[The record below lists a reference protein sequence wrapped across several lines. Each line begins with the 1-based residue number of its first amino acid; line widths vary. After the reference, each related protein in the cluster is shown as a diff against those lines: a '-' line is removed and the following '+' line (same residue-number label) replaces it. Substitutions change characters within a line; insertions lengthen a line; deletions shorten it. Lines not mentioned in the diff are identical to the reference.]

1 MKKRLLALTLVAAF
15 VLAFAGCGAAPAPA
29 PAPSAAPAAPAPE
42 APAAP
47 ASSVAPAPAPKDLK
61 LTVYVGLT
69 EDHGNAVCKAF
80 EAKTGVKTSMI
91 RMSGGEILAK
101 IAAEKGNPQ
110 ASVWY
115 GGPADSFIS
124 AKIDGLLENYVSPSA
139 AKIPDKFKDAEGAWT
154 GIYTGY
160 MGFICNKKLI
170 EEKGATVPQSWDDL
184 LKPEFKGQVV
194 VASPLSSG
202 TGYTLI
208 ATHVQRLGGEEKA
221 MEYLLKLN
229 GQIKQ
234 YPKSGIAGA
243 QSASLG
249 EAMVG
254 IGFLH
259 DGVKYFQEGYTDNV
273 MVSPTD
279 GSGYEI
285 GATAIIKGAPDLEAA
300 KMFTDFVLSPEGQE
314 IGQTVGSLQFL
325 THPDAKSPE
334 VLEQLKGANLI
345 EYDFKWAGENKKR
358 LTEEW
363 AKKTG
368 N

>member
-1 MKKRLLALTLVAAF
+1 MKKRILALLMAAAM
-15 VLAFAGCGAAPAPA
+15 LAVTAACGSSAPAPA
-29 PAPSAAPAAPAPE
+29 PAPSSTAP
-42 APAAP
+42 
-47 ASSVAPAPAPKDLK
+47 SSSESVPTPAPAPNTKDMQ

-80 EAKTGVKTSMI
+80 EKKTGIKTSMI

-101 IAAEKGNPQ
+101 IRAEKGNPQ

-115 GGPADSFIS
+115 GGPADSFIA
-124 AKIDGLLENYVSPSA
+124 AKLDGILENYISPEA

-160 MGFICNKKLI
+160 MGFIVNKKLV
-170 EEKGATVPQSWDDL
+170 EEKKAFVPQTWDDL

-194 VASPLSSG
+194 VANPGSSG

-208 ATHVQRLGGEEKA
+208 ATQVQRLGSEEKA
-221 MEYLLKLN
+221 MEYLKALDANVK
-229 GQIKQ
+229 I
-234 YPKSGIAGA
+234 YPKSGISGA
-243 QSASLG
+243 QNAAMG
-249 EAMVG
+249 ECMVG

-259 DGVKYFQEGYTDNV
+259 DGIKYFLDGYTDV
-273 MVSPTD
+273 VCVSPTD

-285 GATAIIKGAPDLEAA
+285 GATAIIKDAPDLEAA

-314 IGQTVGSLQFL
+314 IGQTVNSLQFL
-325 THPDAKSPE
+325 TRPDAKSPD

-345 EYDFKWAGENKKR
+345 DYDFAWAGENKAR

-363 AKKTG
+363 AKMTG
-368 N
+368 R